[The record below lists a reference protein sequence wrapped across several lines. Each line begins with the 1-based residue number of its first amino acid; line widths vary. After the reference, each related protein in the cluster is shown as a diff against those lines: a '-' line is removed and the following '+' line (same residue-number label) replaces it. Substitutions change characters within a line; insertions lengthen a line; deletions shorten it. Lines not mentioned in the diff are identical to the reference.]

1 MAKRKRKTAKT
12 KTRRRRVSMMSA
24 GPKRRRMARRRRGLS
39 EMFSATTA
47 TAAARA
53 IGAGA
58 IGGVIAGGVNRLM
71 KNQPVYS
78 RLAAGLGASFVTYAV
93 LKYPNM
99 SAGMAGAFAALE
111 SKPMYDRFL
120 AEDGELFADED
131 SLNSLPMV
139 LDEDGNAI
147 TLSQDENGDVVY
159 LNEATGDV
167 MLAEDVY
174 LQEDDSIYPGY
185 SIEY

>member
-1 MAKRKRKTAKT
+1 MAKRRKKTAKT

-58 IGGVIAGGVNRLM
+58 IGGVLAGGVNRLM

-93 LKYPNM
+93 AGFPNM
-99 SAGMAGAFAALE
+99 AAGMAGAFAAVE
-111 SKPMYDRFL
+111 SQPVLDKFMSESLVDFADVDALNMMPPTVMS
-120 AEDGELFADED
+120 EDGE
-131 SLNSLPMV
+131 V
-139 LDEDGNAI
+139 L
-147 TLSQDENGDVVY
+147 TLAEVNGEVVY
-159 LNEATGDV
+159 LNEDQAV
-167 MLAEDVY
+167 ELAEVAY
-174 LQEDDSIYPGY
+174 LQEGIYPDY
-185 SIEY
+185 SVQY